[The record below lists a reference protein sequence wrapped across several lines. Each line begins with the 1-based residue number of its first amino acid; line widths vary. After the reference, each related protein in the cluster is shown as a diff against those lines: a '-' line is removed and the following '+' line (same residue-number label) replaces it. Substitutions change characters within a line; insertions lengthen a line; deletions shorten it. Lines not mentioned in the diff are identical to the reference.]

1 MRRALLAIALIYSA
15 LLLAS
20 CQTPEAPQVPMT
32 TTTIDC
38 SVPCALPPLT
48 AER

>member
-1 MRRALLAIALIYSA
+1 MRRALLVIALIYSA
-15 LLLAS
+15 ILLAS
-20 CQTPEAPQVPMT
+20 CQPSEAPQVPVS

-48 AER
+48 VER